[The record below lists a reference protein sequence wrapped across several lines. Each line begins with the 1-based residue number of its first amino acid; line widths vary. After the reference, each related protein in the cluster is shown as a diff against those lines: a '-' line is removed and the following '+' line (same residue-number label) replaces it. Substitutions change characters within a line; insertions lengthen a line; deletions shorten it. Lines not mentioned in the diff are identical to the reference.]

1 MTHHKKPLNLKVDE
15 ILEDLNKA
23 GIRFI
28 ELLQPLEKD
37 KEGAEK
43 LKLTMSHL
51 SHSIIAGVKLAEYL
65 KGGSDGSTYENN
77 KVEQYP
83 TAL

>member
-1 MTHHKKPLNLKVDE
+1 MTHHKKPLDLKVDE

-28 ELLQPLEKD
+28 ELQQSLEKD
-37 KEGAEK
+37 AEGAKK
-43 LKLTMSHL
+43 LTLTMSHL
-51 SHSIIAGVKLAEYL
+51 SHSIIAGVKLAEHL
-65 KGGSDGSTYENN
+65 KGGYDVSTENN
-77 KVEQYP
+77 KVEPYP